1 MGRASVSL
9 TSSIRYPHRMLQADS
24 SRLRQHARLT
34 RRDRLVLS
42 ARGSATDRSRRKTTM
57 ISFKALAAAVLLSA
71 TAATPAFA
79 QSDRLYIKNL
89 HDSGYN
95 PKNDFNPNGTIRAA
109 IQEPGAFAFYYPNL
123 DVLNGGAPTP
133 AARMS
138 PDWPALKG
146 ACASAG
152 GAAFSGVDRTRGV
165 QRHARRRGA
174 LWGKGHLIGKG
185 GQSFSPC
192 DLAGPLQSPRG
203 AMKRP
208 PGPPGHPSS

>member
-1 MGRASVSL
+1 
-9 TSSIRYPHRMLQADS
+9 
-24 SRLRQHARLT
+24 
-34 RRDRLVLS
+34 
-42 ARGSATDRSRRKTTM
+42 M
-57 ISFKALAAAVLLSA
+57 ISFKALAAAVLLAA

-79 QSDRLYIKNL
+79 QAAVGAGALHIKNL

-133 AARMS
+133 AAKAS

-152 GAAFSGVDRTRGV
+152 GGVSYCGDRYGSYDFAPDAFP
-165 QRHARRRGA
+165 RHHGRRHHR
-174 LWGKGHLIGKG
+174 
-185 GQSFSPC
+185 S
-192 DLAGPLQSPRG
+192 
-203 AMKRP
+203 
-208 PGPPGHPSS
+208 

>member
-1 MGRASVSL
+1 
-9 TSSIRYPHRMLQADS
+9 
-24 SRLRQHARLT
+24 
-34 RRDRLVLS
+34 
-42 ARGSATDRSRRKTTM
+42 M

-79 QSDRLYIKNL
+79 QAPVGAPPVDLYIKNL

-109 IQEPGAFAFYYPNL
+109 IQEPGAFAFYYPDL

-133 AARMS
+133 AARLS

-152 GAAFSGVDRTRGV
+152 GGVSYCGERYGSYDFAPDAFP
-165 QRHARRRGA
+165 RHHGRR
-174 LWGKGHLIGKG
+174 HH
-185 GQSFSPC
+185 
-192 DLAGPLQSPRG
+192 
-203 AMKRP
+203 RP
-208 PGPPGHPSS
+208 